1 MSRTTYDYGPIK
13 QAYLASIEEPSFREL
28 AERFGVKS
36 FSVIADRAR
45 KENWAQLREA
55 VKAKADEKVVTTL
68 GDKRAALLAQIETDM
83 LEVIQ
88 SAVLK
93 MGIDLT
99 DRFEQDPVSGERV
112 FIAGTRVS
120 PSDLAKLIDKF
131 QVLRGAPTA
140 INRSEEASLALTGDL
155 NDLPPELLRGLLAL
169 ARAKGASGEHLGQ
182 SPLPRSERAR
192 KVN

>member
-13 QAYLASIEEPSFREL
+13 KAYLESIEEPSFREL

-45 KENWAQLREA
+45 KEGWAELREK
-55 VKAKADEKVVTTL
+55 VKAKTDEKVVERI
-68 GDKRAALLAQIETDM
+68 GDSRAVRIEAIETSM
-83 LEVIQ
+83 LDVIEA
-88 SAVLK
+88 AVLK
-93 MGIDLT
+93 MGMDLQ
-99 DRFEQDPVSGERV
+99 DRFETDPESGERV
-112 FIAGTRVS
+112 FVPGIKVLPG
-120 PSDLAKLIDKF
+120 DLAKLIDKF
-131 QVLRGAPTA
+131 QVLRGAPTS
-140 INRSEEASLALTGDL
+140 INRSEEASVALTGDL

-192 KVN
+192 PVN